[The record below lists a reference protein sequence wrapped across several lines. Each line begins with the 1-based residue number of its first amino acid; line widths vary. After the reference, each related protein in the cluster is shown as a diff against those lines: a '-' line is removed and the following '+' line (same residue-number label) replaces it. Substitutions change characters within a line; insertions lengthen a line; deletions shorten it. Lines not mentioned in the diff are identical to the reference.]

1 MSQKDN
7 FGNGFVLGSIVGGVV
22 GGILGTLLATKT
34 ETAVSRQKRV
44 IKEGKP
50 PIDFTSEQSIEY
62 ARHGL
67 EDKIAQLNLAI
78 DEVRQQLDSVNSN
91 SVESESFD

>member
-22 GGILGTLLATKT
+22 GGLLGTLLATKT
-34 ETAVSRQKRV
+34 ESIVNSRKRI
-44 IKEGKP
+44 IKEGQP
-50 PIDFTSEQSIEY
+50 PIDFASEESIEN

-78 DEVRQQLDSVNSN
+78 DEVKQQLDSVNSN
-91 SVESESFD
+91 SIENERFD

>member
-34 ETAVSRQKRV
+34 ETVISRRKRT
-44 IKEGKP
+44 IKEGEP
-50 PIDFTSEQSIEY
+50 PLDFTSEESIEN
-62 ARHGL
+62 ARHSL
-67 EDKIAQLNLAI
+67 EDKIAQLNSAI
-78 DEVRQQLDSVNSN
+78 DEVKQQLDSVNSN
-91 SVESESFD
+91 AVEKD